1 MIDDTKAATIV
12 LLCDT
17 PERKNPKRGR
27 KSRDGGG
34 GGGGGS
40 AEGGA
45 AGDVNEK
52 EEYPIFWPEDDCS
65 FHSPE
70 EKTGN
75 LERAGSPASATH
87 PRSSRRSQ
95 PTTSFGCMQLDE
107 CEVEI
112 TEATTTRTLTLRK
125 RRRQVGNIRSI
136 DAAARQLL
144 INWVPAEIAPADG
157 EKND

>member
-1 MIDDTKAATIV
+1 MAISSVFFFLFWLIV
-12 LLCDT
+12 
-17 PERKNPKRGR
+17 G
-27 KSRDGGG
+27 
-34 GGGGGS
+34 
-40 AEGGA
+40 
-45 AGDVNEK
+45 
-52 EEYPIFWPEDDCS
+52 
-65 FHSPE
+65 
-70 EKTGN
+70 
-75 LERAGSPASATH
+75 
-87 PRSSRRSQ
+87 RRSQ

-157 EKND
+157 E